1 MENPIQVN
9 DLGAP
14 PISGHL
20 HMGHISRVYKST
32 QEQLAKKR
40 KTGSI
45 RFDRLV
51 HLLSA
56 GAVEPRLPAS
66 AIPSEDKEFSDSF
79 WNFCFG

>member
-1 MENPIQVN
+1 MGGSMAMGYPKMVGLCWFIMQNPIQVN

-40 KTGSI
+40 KNWI
-45 RFDRLV
+45 
-51 HLLSA
+51 H
-56 GAVEPRLPAS
+56 
-66 AIPSEDKEFSDSF
+66 
-79 WNFCFG
+79 